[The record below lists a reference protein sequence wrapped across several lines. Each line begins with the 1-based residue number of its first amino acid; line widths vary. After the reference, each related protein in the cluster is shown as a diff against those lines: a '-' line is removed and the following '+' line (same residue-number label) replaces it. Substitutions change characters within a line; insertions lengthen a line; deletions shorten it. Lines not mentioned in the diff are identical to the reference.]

1 MYLTANQTNYGQMKV
16 ANITIDQLKHGYKIM
31 VQKFI
36 QDNSDG
42 KSIVTERYIRT
53 LQTEI
58 YKYMI
63 AVAKNVYVDNLV
75 QLDGIV
81 DKYNNTYQNA
91 VKMKPVHVNSST
103 I

>member
-1 MYLTANQTNYGQMKV
+1 MYLIANQTNYGQIKV
-16 ANITIDQLKHGYKIM
+16 VNITIDQSKHGYKIM

-36 QDNSDG
+36 QDNSDE

-63 AVAKNVYVDNLV
+63 AVAKNVYVDNL
-75 QLDGIV
+75 DGIV

-91 VKMKPVHVNSST
+91 VKMKPVHVSPST

>member
-1 MYLTANQTNYGQMKV
+1 MYLIANQTNYGQIKV
-16 ANITIDQLKHGYKIM
+16 VNITIDQSKHGYKIM

-36 QDNSDG
+36 QDNSDE

-58 YKYMI
+58 HKYMI
-63 AVAKNVYVDNLV
+63 AVAKNVYVDNL
-75 QLDGIV
+75 DGIV
-81 DKYNNTYQNA
+81 DKNNNTYQNA
-91 VKMKPVHVNSST
+91 VKMKPVHVSSST